1 MFPFQ
6 SIFSKSTKM
15 SMFNYCNIE
24 ANVTDSTDVSKN
36 DTFVNKDGSYSSF
49 YNLNGCAKSIASKGI
64 HAMASRLEER
74 MKGNLEKKGF
84 RIQFV
89 FENNPDYSNI
99 PIDECLNPVL
109 AAMKRANIPINRVVG
124 SRKDKLLDKT
134 SYEKCFM
141 VITTFPLIKQAGQ
154 AQMTENRTEKG
165 SKLETGIKPGEFGQ
179 SQFFELTELLDTHS
193 GICSTLEKSLSE
205 FLFFEKLDCHT
216 ALLEVRKTIEN
227 QEVSS
232 KWKPHLLGDRMRPR
246 LVKDGNTDIDQSHIL
261 NMDIG
266 FQLFNKTP
274 FPVEGMPTSIQYG
287 TTMYAPLN
295 LDLPPQDPTPFY
307 ELFKDVDNSIPWRFS
322 FVIETGHKEILSK
335 INNKKSFATFL
346 AITSS
351 DNKAIKEAAEEFIG
365 IAKSG
370 KKLVSCK
377 ATFCT
382 WAKDKKTLAVRKS
395 ILSQAIQGWGAG
407 DVIDE
412 LGDPIELWTN
422 TLPGIS
428 QKFISTPF
436 PLTIGEAFYI
446 SPISR
451 PASPWKKGTALYRTI
466 DRKLFP
472 VEPSSKRQASWFDIY
487 FAPPGSGKSFKLAAD
502 NMSFI
507 MNPRNV
513 MLPRLAMLDIGF
525 SSQSFVE
532 FLRAMMPK
540 EMSHQF
546 KALKLKMSK
555 TDTSND
561 INPFDTPLGCRSP
574 LSLDR
579 EFLINFL
586 TIAFTPAGSK
596 DPIVRLPEFLGVLVD
611 EMYAY
616 FSDENSPVIYQIGTN
631 NEIDTLLEQ
640 EEFTISQYTTWW
652 QIVDYFFDRKDYRL
666 ATMAQRYAMPTL
678 NEISTVV
685 TNSNNIKDSFGRATM
700 HGADELLIDYVKQ
713 MSMSVVNEYPILSR
727 PSSLDLSYARVVS
740 LDLSE
745 VTPQGSSQADK
756 KTAIMYM
763 TGRYVL
769 CKDFYQKE
777 SDTVPQ
783 VPDKYKNYHRARLQA
798 EATVPKKLC
807 MDEYHRTSKTPS
819 VREQVELD
827 VREGRKFLVNIALA
841 SQKLTDFDPD
851 IVGLADNMWILSKGK
866 TEDDLN
872 LIKSTFAP
880 EDDVIDLMKNYVT
893 GPSSEGSS
901 FLYIGNLKDTNNR
914 VEQILYLT
922 ISALEIWGYTTV
934 HEDYNLRQSL
944 VSKVGIGKAMDILT
958 SKFPSG
964 SAIDYV
970 DLLKED
976 YEGEKLGEIYNIAAN
991 KLAMDFLVN

>member
-6 SIFSKSTKM
+6 SIFSKATKM

-24 ANVTDSTDVSKN
+24 ANVTDSSDISDD
-36 DTFVNKDGSYSSF
+36 DTFVNKDGSYSTF
-49 YNLNGCAKSIASKGI
+49 YNLNGCSKSVAANGI
-64 HAMASRLEER
+64 HRMATRLEER
-74 MKGNLEKKGF
+74 LKGNLEKKGF

-89 FENNPDYSNI
+89 FENNPEFSNI
-99 PIDECLNPVL
+99 PIEDCLNPVL
-109 AAMKRANIPINRVVG
+109 RAMKRAKIPINKVVD
-124 SRKDKLLDKT
+124 SRKDVLKRKT
-134 SYEKCFM
+134 SYERCFM
-141 VITTFPLIKQAGQ
+141 VVTSFPLVKQAALQ
-154 AQMTENRTEKG
+154 QMNENRIEKG
-165 SKLETGIKPGEFGQ
+165 SKFSTGIKPGEYGI
-179 SQFFELTELLDTHS
+179 SPFFELEELLEAHS
-193 GICSTLEKSLSE
+193 GMCSTIEKSLKE
-205 FLFFEKLDCHT
+205 FIFFEKLDCHT
-216 ALLEVRKTIEN
+216 ALLEVRKSIEN
-227 QEVSS
+227 QEVND
-232 KWKPHLLGDRMRPR
+232 KWRPHLIGDRMRPR
-246 LVKDGNTDIDQSHIL
+246 LVKDGNTDLDQSHIL

-266 FQLFNKTP
+266 FQLFNKSP
-274 FPVEGMPTSIQYG
+274 EPVEGMPTSIQYG

-295 LDLPPQDPTPFY
+295 LDLPPQDPSPFS
-307 ELFKDVDNSIPWRFS
+307 ELFKDVDNSVPWRFS

-351 DNKAIKEAAEEFIG
+351 NNKAIKEAAEEFID

-370 KKLVSCK
+370 KRLVSCK
-377 ATFCT
+377 ASFCT
-382 WAKDKKTLAVRKS
+382 WANDKKTLAVRKS
-395 ILSQAIQGWGAG
+395 ILSQSIQGWGAG

-412 LGDPIELWTN
+412 LGDPTELWIN

-436 PLTIGEAFYI
+436 PMTLGEAFYI

-451 PASPWKKGTALYRTI
+451 PASPWKTGTALYRTI

-487 FAPPGSGKSFKLAAD
+487 YAPPGSGKSFKLAAD

-507 MNPRNV
+507 MNPRNI

-532 FLRAMMPK
+532 FVRSMMP
-540 EMSHQF
+540 ENVRDQF
-546 KALKLKMSK
+546 HALKLRMSK

-586 TIAFTPAGSK
+586 TTAFTPAGSLS
-596 DPIVRLPEFLGVLVD
+596 PIVRLPEFLGVLVD
-611 EMYAY
+611 EMYDY
-616 FSDENSPVIYQIGTN
+616 FSDENNPNIYQIGTYSK
-631 NEIDTLLEQ
+631 IDNYLE
-640 EEFTISQYTTWW
+640 ESEYEISQYTTWW
-652 QIVDYFFDRKDYRL
+652 QVFDYCYDKGEYKL
-666 ATMAQRYAMPTL
+666 AMIAQRYAMPTL
-678 NEISTVV
+678 NDITTVV
-685 TNSNNIKDSFGRATM
+685 TNSNNIKDVFGRAKI
-700 HGADELLIDYVKQ
+700 HGADELLVDYVKQ
-713 MSMSVVNEYPILSR
+713 MSMTIVNDFPILSR
-727 PSSLDLSYARVVS
+727 PSSLDLSHARVVS

-745 VTPQGSSQADK
+745 VTPKGSPQADK
-756 KTAIMYM
+756 KTSIMYM
-763 TGRYVL
+763 VGRYVL

-777 SDTVPQ
+777 TDTVPQ
-783 VPDKYKNYHRARLQA
+783 VPDKYKSYHRVRLQA
-798 EATVPKKLC
+798 EAAVPKKLC
-807 MDEYHRTSKTPS
+807 MDEFHRTSSSPS
-819 VREQVELD
+819 VRSQVELD

-841 SQKLTDFDPD
+841 SQQLGDFDKQL
-851 IVGLADNMWILSKGK
+851 VNLADNMWILSKGK

-872 LIKSTFAP
+872 TIKERFAP

-914 VEQILYLT
+914 IEQVLYLT
-922 ISALEIWGYTTV
+922 IGALEMWGYTTV
-934 HEDYNLRQSL
+934 HEDYSLRQAL
-944 VSKVGIGKAMDILT
+944 ASKIGIGKAMDILT
-958 SKFPSG
+958 SKFPKG

-970 DLLKED
+970 DLLKGD
-976 YEGEKLGEIYNIAAN
+976 YEGAKLGEIYNIAAN
-991 KLAMDFLVN
+991 KLAMEVYH